1 MKKFRI
7 RNGVAAI
14 IIISMVIVAGC
25 GKGTSSSTDDVKP
38 DKDTTAVEEN
48 DTKEDDANDQQDSED
63 VKADSAEQEQQGDVA
78 DGDDAA
84 GSSELNEYGVPEDLM
99 QDLYDCVKESVLTGY
114 IEPEGI
120 APEEFEWPG
129 DDKETH
135 VYAWNYLVAM
145 YMSYLHSGSMYDTT
159 TYFGFE
165 KPEDSICKLMNSIFD
180 GMVEWDGKVQKKVY
194 KLAVTHSPIY
204 KLFPENINFTD

>member
-14 IIISMVIVAGC
+14 IFISMVIVAGC

-38 DKDTTAVEEN
+38 DKDTTPVEEKN
-48 DTKEDDANDQQDSED
+48 DTKDDANDQQDFED
-63 VKADSAEQEQQGDVA
+63 AKADSTEQEQQGDVA

-84 GSSELNEYGVPEDLM
+84 GELNEYGFPDDLM
-99 QDLYDCVKESVLTGY
+99 QEFYNCVETAVMVGY

-129 DDKETH
+129 DDLETH
-135 VYAWNYLVAM
+135 VFAW
-145 YMSYLHSGSMYDTT
+145 SYLTDIYNSYLDTGAKYDSSHLS
-159 TYFGFE
+159 FE
-165 KPEDSICKLMNSIFD
+165 KPNDDTCKLMNAIFD
-180 GMVEWDGKVQKKVY
+180 GMVEWSSNVSED
-194 KLAVTHSPIY
+194 IY
-204 KLFPENINFTD
+204 KIRMRHLVIFELLPENIDFTD